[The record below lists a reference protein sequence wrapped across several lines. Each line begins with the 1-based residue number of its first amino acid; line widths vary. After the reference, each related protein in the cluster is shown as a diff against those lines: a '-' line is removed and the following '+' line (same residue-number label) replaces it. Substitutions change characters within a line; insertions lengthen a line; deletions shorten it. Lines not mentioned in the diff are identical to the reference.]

1 MHFPYR
7 DNRHIGRNGRKWIA
21 RLLASAAVAMVFGG
35 GPGAV
40 STAEAASA
48 GTVSLVPATA
58 APGTAVTVTV
68 VDPDLS
74 VMTTRA
80 GETTGPGSVAHE
92 LPAGVSGTTYVFYL
106 AFTPIADA
114 SGNGQIG
121 PEDVEV
127 SLTSAVVANLSAG
140 SGLVTLMRMA
150 DNGSAAPFSVT
161 YSSDQADLATVRI
174 TSDADGTGFDLA
186 LAETGVAS
194 GEFTAT
200 VAVGGTTSA
209 TNALS
214 PYATTRPVIGAADG
228 GLVSASYSDASP
240 LRVVSDAVL
249 VDGTAPAVV
258 GLAPAHGAGL
268 RTVTPW
274 AVAQVT
280 DFGSGLGLDSIVFH
294 VDVDRDG
301 VFDETG
307 EIVGPSYE
315 ESESIRGGFVAM
327 TLLPNMGA
335 DGPTEWY
342 VTASDGAGN
351 VGRSDADALEVGDQN
366 HLVYVDTNAPSLLSA
381 TVGEAYD
388 LDEEEVLTGQR
399 DSVRVVFSEELDAGN
414 VQAGLFVVDGFRA
427 TSADVFEEFPDT
439 VWLTIPGLP
448 SRATLLEAAV
458 GAVKD
463 TAGQDSAPGQTWPV
477 DGVPPRLQVS
487 TDRVATQGPVA
498 VTVTSDEDL
507 IVGPMITFNNVTVG
521 RAGQID
527 LLRWVLVLDTGS
539 LPGAVGEDGVKN
551 VEVSAF
557 DVAGNGGHGGV
568 DSGEVAYPA
577 GATRFE
583 MDRALGTPVIT
594 PAYGTTVTAHDPAI
608 EASYAGEAAEY
619 EGDSLVAVMPI
630 LATLDDEDVLA
641 DLTSADGAVWEL
653 ETWGLGRGWHTFTIR
668 ATDLAGNTHGPIVVR
683 FNVDADIP
691 TPTPTPTATP
701 APAATPTPEPG
712 GTPGPEATPTT
723 EATATPEAVTTVTP
737 VPASAVAATSTPVT
751 APEPTATPVP
761 APAMAATST
770 PVTAPEP
777 TATPVPAPAVAATS
791 TPVTAPEPTATPV
804 AEPESSV
811 AFEPVEMPTPDGGTG
826 LAETDVATATPAA
839 EEWETEAE
847 IEATVQAIR
856 AEALADD
863 LAGTK
868 AGEGAPDDRPEN
880 GAGAAGADFILYGA
894 GLVGL
899 LIAAGRRRVH
909 TVPE

>member
-1 MHFPYR
+1 
-7 DNRHIGRNGRKWIA
+7 
-21 RLLASAAVAMVFGG
+21 MVFAG
-35 GPGAV
+35 GPGAL

-48 GTVSLVPATA
+48 GTISLVPATA

-74 VMTTRA
+74 VMTSRA
-80 GETTGPGSVAHE
+80 GETTGAGGVPHE

-114 SGNGQIG
+114 SGNGQVG

-127 SLTSAVVANLSAG
+127 SLTGAVVANLSAG
-140 SGLVTLMRMA
+140 SGLVTLVRMA

-161 YSSDQADLATVRI
+161 YSSDQADLATVRV

-200 VAVGGTTSA
+200 VVVGDDTSA

-214 PYATTRPVIGAADG
+214 PSATTRPVIAGADG

-240 LRVVSDAVL
+240 LRVVSDAAL
-249 VDGTAPAVV
+249 VDGVAPAVV
-258 GLAPAHGAGL
+258 GLAPAHEAGL

-280 DFGSGLGLDSIVFH
+280 DFGSSLGLDSIVFH

-301 VFDETG
+301 VFDEAG
-307 EIVGPSYE
+307 EAVSPSSQ
-315 ESESIRGGFVAM
+315 ESEAIRGGFVAM
-327 TLLPNMGA
+327 ALLPNMGA

-342 VTASDGAGN
+342 VTATDGAGN
-351 VGRSDADALEVGDQN
+351 VGRSDADALEDGDQN

-381 TVGEAYD
+381 TAGEAYD

-399 DSVRVVFSEELDAGN
+399 DSVRAVFSEELDAGT

-439 VWLTIPGLP
+439 VWLTVPGLP

-463 TAGQDSAPGQTWPV
+463 TAGHDSAPGQTWPV

-487 TDRVATQGPVA
+487 TDRAATQGPVS
-498 VTVTSDEDL
+498 VTVASDEDL

-521 RAGQID
+521 RAGQVD
-527 LLRWVLVLDTGS
+527 LLRWVLVLDAGS
-539 LPGAVGEDGVKN
+539 LGGTVAADGVKN

-557 DVAGNGGHGGV
+557 DVAGNVAHGGV
-568 DSGEVAYPA
+568 DSGEAAYPA

-583 MDRALGTPVIT
+583 LDRALGTPVMT
-594 PAYGTTVTAHDPAI
+594 PTYGAAVTVHDPAI

-619 EGDSLVAVMPI
+619 EGDSLVAVTPVV
-630 LATLDDEDVLA
+630 ATLDGEDVLA
-641 DLTSADGAVWEL
+641 DLTSADGAIWGL
-653 ETWGLGRGWHTFTIR
+653 ETWGLGRGWHTFTVR
-668 ATDLAGNTHGPIVVR
+668 ATDLAGNTHSPVVVR

-691 TPTPTPTATP
+691 TPTPTPTPTATP
-701 APAATPTPEPG
+701 APTATPTPEPIDAAG
-712 GTPGPEATPTT
+712 PEATPTPTPTATPAPTATPTPDGTAGSTDTDAPTPEPGDVPGPEATPTPGGT
-723 EATATPEAVTTVTP
+723 AGFTDMNAATPGPSGVPGPEATPIPEPAPEAEAGPAATPEPEPLPTP
-737 VPASAVAATSTPVT
+737 APDAAPDAAEEVPEAETGPAASDEGPAPGAQPEESTET
-751 APEPTATPVP
+751 EAPESA
-761 APAMAATST
+761 AP
-770 PVTAPEP
+770 
-777 TATPVPAPAVAATS
+777 
-791 TPVTAPEPTATPV
+791 
-804 AEPESSV
+804 
-811 AFEPVEMPTPDGGTG
+811 
-826 LAETDVATATPAA
+826 

-856 AEALADD
+856 AEALADV
-863 LAGTK
+863 AGEE
-868 AGEGAPDDRPEN
+868 AGEGGSGGWSEN

-899 LIAAGRRRVH
+899 LIAAGRRRLH
-909 TVPE
+909 GVPE

>member
-1 MHFPYR
+1 
-7 DNRHIGRNGRKWIA
+7 
-21 RLLASAAVAMVFGG
+21 MVFGG

-48 GTVSLVPATA
+48 GTISLVPATA

-127 SLTSAVVANLSAG
+127 LLTSAVVANLSAG
-140 SGLVTLMRMA
+140 SGLVTLVRVV

-161 YSSDQADLATVRI
+161 YRSDQVDLATVRV

-200 VAVGGTTSA
+200 VVVGDDTSA

-214 PYATTRPVIGAADG
+214 PSATTRPVIEASDG
-228 GLVSASYSDASP
+228 GLVSASYSDANP

-258 GLAPAHGAGL
+258 GMAPAHEAGL

-301 VFDETG
+301 VFDELG

-327 TLLPNMGA
+327 ALLPNMGA

-342 VTASDGAGN
+342 VTATDGAGN

-381 TVGEAYD
+381 TAGEAYD

-399 DSVRVVFSEELDAGN
+399 DSVRVVFSEDLDAGT

-439 VWLTIPGLP
+439 VWLTVPGLP

-463 TAGQDSAPGQTWPV
+463 TAGQNSSPGQTWPV
-477 DGVPPRLQVS
+477 DGVPPRLEVS

-521 RAGQID
+521 RAGQVD
-527 LLRWVLVLDTGS
+527 LLRWVLVLDTGN

-568 DSGEVAYPA
+568 DSGEAAYPA
-577 GATRFE
+577 EATRFE
-583 MDRALGTPVIT
+583 MDRALGTPAIT
-594 PAYGTTVTAHDPAI
+594 PAYGTTVTVHDPAI
-608 EASYAGEAAEY
+608 EASYAWEAVEY
-619 EGDSLVAVMPI
+619 EGDSLVAVTPI

-641 DLTSADGAVWEL
+641 DLTSADGAVWVL

-691 TPTPTPTATP
+691 TPTPTPTPTATP
-701 APAATPTPEPG
+701 APTAAPTPTPEADGAPGPEATPTPEAD

-723 EATATPEAVTTVTP
+723 EAAETPEAITTVTP
-737 VPASAVAATSTPVT
+737 VPAPAVAATSTPVT
-751 APEPTATPVP
+751 GPEPTATPVP
-761 APAMAATST
+761 AP
-770 PVTAPEP
+770 V
-777 TATPVPAPAVAATS
+777 VAATS

-811 AFEPVEMPTPDGGTG
+811 AFEPAEMPTPDGGTG
-826 LAETDVATATPAA
+826 LAETDVATATPAPAA

-863 LAGTK
+863 LAGAE
-868 AGEGAPDDRPEN
+868 AGEGAPDGRPEN

-899 LIAAGRRRVH
+899 LIAAGRRRMH